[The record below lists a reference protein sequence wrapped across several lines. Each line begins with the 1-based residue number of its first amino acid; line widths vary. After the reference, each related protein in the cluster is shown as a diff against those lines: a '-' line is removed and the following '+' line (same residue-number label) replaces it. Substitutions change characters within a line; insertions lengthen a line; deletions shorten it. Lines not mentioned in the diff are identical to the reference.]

1 MKRQCLMIASLI
13 RYSLSVGSWFPSAI
27 YVLSI
32 CPVSSRL
39 TNRLDTAVSPSF
51 SLFPDSQDWLPPII
65 NPSTPCASTAAAVPY
80 AICQSSLSV
89 HAAPRTAAVAS
100 RNAPRSSGSFQS
112 PHSRVFAVK
121 HRRLSRGSAFVPQ
134 SQQWRGRGS
143 RDVSCQSKFSPHL
156 PPCTLER

>member
-1 MKRQCLMIASLI
+1 MIASLI

-27 YVLSI
+27 LCNFQFVLLFPPGLQTDSTPR
-32 CPVSSRL
+32 CR
-39 TNRLDTAVSPSF
+39 RPSAC
-51 SLFPDSQDWLPPII
+51 SPDSQDWLPPII